1 MSGEKEANGK
11 IGDEDRVR
19 GSWAVQTFQESK
31 LPECFKEGSA
41 LM

>member
-19 GSWAVQTFQESK
+19 GSWVTQNLSE
-31 LPECFKEGSA
+31 E
-41 LM
+41 